1 MPDIVGRI
9 SDRVIELLGIPVPD
23 DRNIYLGYSN
33 INHMMESHQYDY
45 EQYGDK
51 IEDIIENPDYIGL
64 HKNDGSIEYY
74 KEFLVDSEIVKLAVR
89 ISGSGM
95 FFARTLYTVDNDSVT
110 RYVAKGTLLKY

>member
-9 SDRVIELLGIPVPD
+9 SDRVIELLGIDIPD

-51 IEDIIENPDYIGL
+51 IEEIIEKPDYVGL
-64 HKNDGSIEYY
+64 HKNGSIEYY
-74 KEFLVDSEIVKLAVR
+74 KEFIINNDTVKLAIR

-95 FFARTLYTVDNDSVT
+95 FFARTLYTVDSESIAS
-110 RYVAKGTLLKY
+110 YVKKGKLKIY